1 MDFID
6 ADPKD
11 CSRVSF
17 VVWVSKKMDNV
28 GGNMNNVKL
37 SDRLQQLL
45 EQIPQ
50 GSRLADI
57 GSDHALLPVHRC
69 RKR

>member
-1 MDFID
+1 M
-6 ADPKD
+6 
-11 CSRVSF
+11 
-17 VVWVSKKMDNV
+17 
-28 GGNMNNVKL
+28 KL

-57 GSDHALLPVHRC
+57 GSDHALLPVAA
-69 RKR
+69 